1 MLFYRAPLGAALGV
15 CLMKLYTYLF
25 MIILH
30 HQCSEL
36 AWKRWGA
43 FPSSLEKLIPV
54 GVNDTSE
61 KVRLNIKGWKHW
73 KKNISVWN
81 KLFSRYWR
89 ALEVLH
95 GCTNN

>member
-43 FPSSLEKLIPV
+43 FPSSLEK
-54 GVNDTSE
+54 
-61 KVRLNIKGWKHW
+61 
-73 KKNISVWN
+73 
-81 KLFSRYWR
+81 
-89 ALEVLH
+89 
-95 GCTNN
+95 